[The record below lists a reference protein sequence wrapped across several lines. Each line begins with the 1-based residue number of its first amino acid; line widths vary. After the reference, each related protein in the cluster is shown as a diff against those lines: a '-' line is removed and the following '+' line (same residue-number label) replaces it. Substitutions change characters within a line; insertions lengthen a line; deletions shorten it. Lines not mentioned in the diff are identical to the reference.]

1 MIKPINITTTK
12 GLQAPVRSLTDSM
25 LLPEGSL
32 VKAKNCTFLPNQYLA
47 LWRPLF
53 VDKGSLVENEDET
66 VVMACVDCGYLA
78 FVTFLNDTY
87 RFYLYETEDLQDEV
101 FTVGAVATI
110 HASAA
115 DCGIAFG
122 GGYAFLAIEGESPVM
137 VHLTD
142 KAVYRGGS
150 ILYTEASS
158 SPPLE
163 ISPYVGQE
171 ALITKI
177 EVDESCVLSK
187 VLVFLSRSEPDVF
200 GKGVLV
206 VYVNG
211 IFKAASIDVAY
222 YGSLPDKKSTL
233 PSGESAYY
241 PVEFQLGDDVP
252 LAPGDVVEF
261 KLKTDDLTPSFT
273 GETKLYVEKCLTKK
287 EFLGHIT
294 GSDVHIHVNGTH
306 HPKGGFCVYGQGRVF
321 IAEEKG
327 DVYSS
332 DPLFPGVFDGFVRTG
347 LQLVGLAC
355 KDNNVLAFSEC
366 KCSIISGTWP
376 DMLEGVDEKAYKVS
390 GQHGLLFVEDT
401 LFLSWGGTLSIFGG
415 KPILNPFVAEPT
427 VKATLCYYRRL
438 NLLVMALQN
447 EGIHVAYQLNGLM
460 ATTWEINEVYDG
472 ELITIFGDYALFTN
486 GHFYELSFE
495 SFSESQEGYPIAYE
509 VEVLTK
515 AVNCGMTSQFD
526 RMLVH
531 SGCNGP
537 GSVTLLY
544 CCDCPNIDG
553 WSTHGAM
560 LPYSQ
565 WKEATVRFPSVSQE
579 ENPVCEITFGSGL
592 ATAVDNIAALY
603 RHPINCFTFKDCPSG
618 WAVAVDIKLDA
629 TAPKSIGTLLGGF
642 SLSVTNQ
649 QPRIGFAV

>member
-1 MIKPINITTTK
+1 MIEPITITTTK

-66 VVMACVDCGYLA
+66 VVAACVDCGYLA
-78 FVTFLNDTY
+78 FATFLDGTY
-87 RFYLYETEDLQDEV
+87 RFYLYKTEDLQDEV
-101 FTVGAVATI
+101 FTVGAVATVD
-110 HASAA
+110 APAA

-122 GGYAFLAIEGESPVM
+122 GGYAFLAIEGVSPVM
-137 VHLTD
+137 VHLED
-142 KAVYRGGS
+142 GAVYRAGS
-150 ILYTEASS
+150 ILYTEASG

-171 ALITKI
+171 ALITKLEI
-177 EVDESCVLSK
+177 DENCVLSK

-211 IFKAASIDVAY
+211 VFKTASIDVAY

-241 PVEFQLGDDVP
+241 PVEFQLGDDVS

-261 KLKTDDLTPSFT
+261 KLKTDDLTASAT
-273 GETKLYVEKCLTKK
+273 GETKLYVERCSTKK
-287 EFLGHIT
+287 EFLGRIT

-306 HPKGGFCVYGQGRVF
+306 HPKGGFCAYGQGRVF

-347 LQLVGLAC
+347 LQLVGLTC

-376 DMLEGVDEKAYKVS
+376 DMLEGVDEKAYRVS
-390 GQHGLLFVEDT
+390 WQHGLLFVEDT
-401 LFLSWGGTLSIFGG
+401 LFLSWGGTLSVFGG
-415 KPILNPFVAEPT
+415 DPILNPFVAEPT
-427 VKATLCYYRRL
+427 IKAILSYYRRL
-438 NLLVMALQN
+438 NLLIMALPN
-447 EGIHVAYQLNGLM
+447 EGIHVVYQLNGLM
-460 ATTWEINEVYDG
+460 ATTWQIYEAYDG
-472 ELITIFGDYALFTN
+472 ELMTIFGDYALFTN
-486 GHFYELSFE
+486 GHFYELVFE
-495 SFSESQEGYPIAYE
+495 SLLEDPEYGLLAYD

-537 GSVTLLY
+537 GSITLLY
-544 CCDCPNIDG
+544 CCDCPSTSG
-553 WSTHGAM
+553 WSIQGTM
-560 LPYSQ
+560 VPYSQ
-565 WKEATVRFPSVSQE
+565 WQETTVRFPNVSQE
-579 ENPVCEITFGSGL
+579 ENPLCEVTFGNGL
-592 ATAVDNIAALY
+592 ATAVDEIAALY
-603 RHPINCFTFKDCPSG
+603 RHPINCFALKDAPSG
-618 WAVAVDIKLDA
+618 WAVAVDLKLDP